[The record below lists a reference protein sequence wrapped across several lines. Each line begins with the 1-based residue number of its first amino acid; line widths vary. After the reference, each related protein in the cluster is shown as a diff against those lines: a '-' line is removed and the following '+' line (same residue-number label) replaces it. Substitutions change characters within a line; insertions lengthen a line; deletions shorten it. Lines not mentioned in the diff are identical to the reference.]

1 MVSANILKENFKKII
16 LKYHHFWDESLSKY
30 KKFLAM
36 LSRID
41 EISVRS
47 AV

>member
-16 LKYHHFWDESLSKY
+16 SKYHHFWDESLSKY
-30 KKFLAM
+30 EKFLAM